1 LTLTISRPYLPFVN
15 KASTLRALFRETRRR
30 NDFNW
35 GHEAE
40 LFYWGAVV
48 RKLNSFP
55 IGRQNPS
62 LDGFSFA
69 SPICDGAGRHSI
81 QMSGGPAASGLHRN
95 EASGEGETVASTL
108 GLHLRVARQGK
119 GLDLAQVSGSLKI
132 SKRHLNAIEEGRL
145 DALPA
150 GNAYLLGYTR
160 SYASYLGLN
169 ASKFVEELKF
179 EITERASREVVFA
192 SSLPPC
198 QPLSAVRRVVRLFLD
213 VSHFR
218 RRSN

>member
-1 LTLTISRPYLPFVN
+1 
-15 KASTLRALFRETRRR
+15 
-30 NDFNW
+30 
-35 GHEAE
+35 
-40 LFYWGAVV
+40 V

-55 IGRQNPS
+55 IARQSPS

-69 SPICDGAGRHSI
+69 SPSSDGVVRHSI
-81 QMSGGPAASGLHRN
+81 PMSGSSVAS
-95 EASGEGETVASTL
+95 EAGGESETVASTL
-108 GLHLRVARQGK
+108 GLHMRVARQRK
-119 GLDLAQVSGSLKI
+119 GLDLSQVSGSLKI

-179 EITERASREVVFA
+179 EIAERALREVVHA
-192 SSLPPC
+192 SRLPPR
-198 QPLSAVRRVVRLFLD
+198 QPLSAVRRVIRLFFD
-213 VSHFR
+213 ASHYR
-218 RRSN
+218 NRSN